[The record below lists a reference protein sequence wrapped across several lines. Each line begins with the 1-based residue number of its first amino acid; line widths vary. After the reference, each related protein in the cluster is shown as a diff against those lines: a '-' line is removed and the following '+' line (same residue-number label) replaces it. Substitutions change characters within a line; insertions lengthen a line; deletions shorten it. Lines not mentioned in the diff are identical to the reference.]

1 MWAIYGWFGLHRW
14 KESWLVWWNKR
25 ENRLIW
31 GKMHRCDLILA
42 LSPPPEQGRE
52 FSRPWSSARS
62 RSTKTIAEKEVKDS
76 RQPLVS
82 KSDSKIQK
90 EANNYN
96 WFNCLDE
103 PATLDME
110 DLDRKAM
117 RLAGSLEPD
126 TVSLA
131 SVTAVTTNISNKR
144 WNSSKQIEVITI
156 NSDGKM
162 SENVFRSL
170 QDNNL

>member
-1 MWAIYGWFGLHRW
+1 
-14 KESWLVWWNKR
+14 
-25 ENRLIW
+25 
-31 GKMHRCDLILA
+31 
-42 LSPPPEQGRE
+42 
-52 FSRPWSSARS
+52 
-62 RSTKTIAEKEVKDS
+62 
-76 RQPLVS
+76 
-82 KSDSKIQK
+82 
-90 EANNYN
+90 
-96 WFNCLDE
+96 
-103 PATLDME
+103 ME

-144 WNSSKQIEVITI
+144 WNSSKQLEVITI